1 MRIKNIKVSGFKSFC
16 HPVNLQFKQHGITIV
31 VGPNGCG
38 KSNVVDAIR
47 WVLGEQRVK
56 HLRGGSME
64 DVIFAGSSYHK
75 PSGMAEVS
83 LTFSNPQGDTLRQYA
98 DYTEIAVTRRLY
110 RSGESVYMINKTP
123 VRLKDVRELFM
134 DTGVGGTGYSIIE
147 QGRVGEIVSSKPIER
162 RTLIDDAAGIVKF
175 RFKRETAEKRLEET
189 TQNLFRVTDVLG
201 ALSEQED
208 GLKEHVEKAEKYL
221 DLQQQCGQLEQQH
234 LSLSLHQAAINED
247 KAQELVQGHQQQQ
260 EDLQNEK
267 SVVQTEMERLKLEQ
281 VQRGTQ
287 VGERREQLFQKEQ
300 KIQEAENQRE
310 LEKQNLQNVGE
321 QQQGQE
327 TELAELKQRLT
338 GREKERA
345 EIESRLKELAQ
356 RFGEL
361 QAKLVN
367 IEELRTKENSALQQA
382 SEDASVLQKR
392 LLTVHTELTNQ
403 TNQKNFLD
411 ERLENLTERQ
421 QRLQDQEQSHR
432 NLLQEATLQVSD
444 SEERM
449 QSIRLQKEELSV
461 KMAEFES
468 QLADQHMQLTETETQ
483 LEDLRYQ
490 HSTAQSRIE
499 SLHQIQTQYEGFSDS
514 VKIFMQLMQEDPEIM
529 KKLGVSGLLADYI
542 TVSEEILAAVSPVM
556 AEVLDW
562 VVIECA
568 ADFPELE
575 IFCKEHELGQLKFIA
590 LDRPASI
597 PQAPKTKGIP
607 LPEILE
613 FKAPL
618 KEWGEKYFSRFT
630 LLKDEINFWN
640 ESGNNRPEAPYEWL
654 STTGIHLTNSNVSI
668 GKVQSGSLGFLQRQ
682 QQIVDVEKYA
692 EDLNKKLKK
701 LESEQQ
707 TLREKYETMKQEQES
722 SEEETRKLEFELL
735 SCNKELE
742 HHQLEERR
750 TQQTVSQIAQD
761 SATILNEM
769 ESSRQKENT
778 ASTSIKTLEKE
789 RTELEEKT
797 TEVQERILEQQSRAD
812 ACAEELLT
820 HRVSLTEITEQQKN
834 TEETAD
840 RLRCEIAETALRLE
854 QLETS
859 RNDAGLRLEQ
869 SRKRITEIDES
880 FAGMLEARTIM
891 KLELDEEILLHD
903 QKSEEQTLLTQKLQE
918 RQGLLEN
925 SVSVSHQES
934 LKLTEFRIQR
944 EQLENQIAEIT
955 DKSPEEIIAEMD
967 VETADLKKMGQEL
980 RGLKVRLN
988 TMGAVNLSAPEE
1000 YAALTERIDFLKSQ
1014 SDDLDKA
1021 LDDLKETIKDINIE
1035 SRRRFREMY
1044 ELINENFKKV
1054 FSTLFEGGEAKLVL
1068 TESEDLLSAGVDIVA
1083 QPPGKKLQNINL
1095 LSGGE
1100 KALTA
1105 ISLIF
1110 AIFLVK
1116 PSPFCFL
1123 DEVDAP
1129 LDDVNV
1135 VRFTRLITSLSY
1147 DSQFILITHNKK
1159 TMEIGDLLYGV
1170 TMEEPGISKTV
1181 SVEFNEA
1188 SRLIA

>member
-267 SVVQTEMERLKLEQ
+267 SVVETEMERLKLEQ
-281 VQRGTQ
+281 VQRGTH

-356 RFGEL
+356 GLGEL

-613 FKAPL
+613 FKTPL